1 MGSLYQKPGF
11 LQKPG
16 FWLQLRQTM
25 PANGYDFLKDGCQIT
40 GAHWAAF
47 AERES
52 GHWQVRAGHQLTR
65 PRRELLTGFL
75 AGASVDAW
83 LCGALSGGHARSRA
97 YSSAAGMEDT
107 RLFAYPVI
115 GTYHVILVGADE
127 MEERLQN
134 VWRMTASFL
143 AERQDQSGIT
153 FLQSELLLPDLESDS
168 PYNVTRAFG
177 RALRGYINLTRAQGG
192 WLAIRRGETLDV
204 QAQWNSPA
212 SAGLS
217 FPMVEES
224 GDWRRV
230 GRSLKPLVVKQG
242 DADWERLPRE
252 ALRANTRAWACFPLV
267 IGQRLIGAAVIWR
280 QNPFDADTVAS
291 LENLTAQVAPV
302 VEIAITLASMA
313 DHMRRLAI
321 LNDFALTV
329 SSAQSLEQIARRVFD
344 LLARAFN
351 TERIALHLLSVDGRL
366 VREYYNRDGKIAS
379 LNAELNGHPF
389 QGFLKG
395 GKTLRVPDAGAAG
408 YMPVFPDSVSALTMP
423 LRYRGRT
430 IGMVTLESTRI
441 DDFSIYDDH
450 LLGVIA
456 SHLAALV
463 EYSRLREDAEGRARN
478 LGLIHEVVQQVVG
491 MTDKREITQITAD
504 LLNQYF
510 AYDLT
515 AVLLADPEN
524 RLAIRGFGGKIAST
538 VEKTVAKNNS
548 ILAEGISGHVFRTG
562 RSILVNDV
570 DASELYR
577 PVPGWNPGSEMCV
590 ALRDG
595 DRVFGVV
602 DVERK
607 NKNAFTQ
614 NDLLDLESLAGILAS
629 VVSSAETYQRLQ
641 ESIRQLRST
650 QDELR
655 NRIEAQH
662 QAESRLLQAAK
673 LAAVGEMAAG
683 IAHELN
689 NPLTTVTG
697 FVELTLADLPP
708 EAASRT
714 DLELVLREANRARDV
729 VRRLLDFS
737 RQTESSRARLDLTEV
752 LEDILALTRHL
763 IHTSGV
769 ELVRDFGALP
779 WISIDRNQ
787 MKQVFL
793 NLVHNALQAMPSG
806 GELYIQSCVERR
818 EKREWVKVVIRDSGE
833 GIRPEHKNRLFEP
846 FFTTKSERGG
856 TGLGLSVTYGIVTD
870 HGGMIDVE
878 SESGRGAAFIVWLPI

>member
-1 MGSLYQKPGF
+1 
-11 LQKPG
+11 
-16 FWLQLRQTM
+16 M
-25 PANGYDFLKDGCQIT
+25 PTDRYEFLKDASQIT
-40 GAHWAAF
+40 GAGWAALV
-47 AERES
+47 ERES

-65 PRRELLTGFL
+65 HRKEALGGFL
-75 AGASVDAW
+75 ANVSVDAW

-97 YSSAAGMEDT
+97 QSAPGMEET
-107 RLFAYPVI
+107 RLFAYPVH
-115 GTYHVILVGADE
+115 GSFFVILVGAQE
-127 MEERLQN
+127 MDERLQN
-134 VWRMTASFL
+134 VWRMAAAFL
-143 AERQDQSGIT
+143 AERQESADVT

-168 PYNVTRAFG
+168 PYNVTRALG
-177 RALRGYINLTRAQGG
+177 RALRAYVNVTKAQGG

-212 SAGLS
+212 SVGLALS
-217 FPMVEES
+217 MEES
-224 GDWRRV
+224 GVWRRV
-230 GRSLKPLVVKQG
+230 GRSLKPLALKPG

-252 ALRANTRAWACFPLV
+252 ALRGTTKAWACFPLV
-267 IGQRLIGAAVIWR
+267 IGQRLIGVVALWR
-280 QNPFDADTVAS
+280 QSPFDSENISS
-291 LENLTAQVAPV
+291 LEELTAQVAPV
-302 VEIAITLASMA
+302 VEIIITIASMA

-329 SSAQSLEQIARRVFD
+329 SSAQSLDQIARRVFD

-366 VREYYNRDGKIAS
+366 LREYYNREGRITS
-379 LNAELNGHPF
+379 LNAEVSGHPF
-389 QGFLKG
+389 QTFLKS

-408 YMPVFPDSVSALTMP
+408 YLPVFPDSVSALTMP
-423 LRYRGRT
+423 LRYRGRS
-430 IGMVTLESTRI
+430 IGMVTLESARM

-478 LGLIHEVVQQVVG
+478 LGLIHEVVSQVVG
-491 MTDKREITQITAD
+491 MTDKREIAQITAD

-515 AVLLADPEN
+515 AVLLADNEH
-524 RLAIRGFGGKIAST
+524 RLTIRGFGGKIAST
-538 VEKTVAKNNS
+538 VERTVAKNDS
-548 ILAEGISGHVFRTG
+548 ILSEGISGHVFRTG
-562 RSILVNDV
+562 KSLLVNDV
-570 DASELYR
+570 DANQMYR
-577 PVPGWNPGSEMCV
+577 SVPGWQSGSEMCV

-595 DRVFGVV
+595 DQVIGVV
-602 DVERK
+602 NVERK
-607 NKNAFTQ
+607 NKSAFTQ

-629 VVSSAETYQRLQ
+629 VVSSADAYQRLQ
-641 ESIRQLRST
+641 DSIRQLRST
-650 QDELR
+650 QDELQR
-655 NRIEAQH
+655 RIEAQR
-662 QAESRLLQAAK
+662 QAESRLVQAAK

-697 FVELTLADLPP
+697 FVELTLKDLPAD
-708 EAASRT
+708 AASRS
-714 DLELVLREANRARDV
+714 DLELVLREATRARDV

-752 LEDILALTRHL
+752 LEDVLALTHHL

-769 ELVRDFGALP
+769 DLVKDFGALP

-793 NLVHNALQAMPSG
+793 NLIHNSLQAMPSG
-806 GELYIQSCVERR
+806 GELYLQSCVERR
-818 EKREWVKVVIRDSGE
+818 DAREWVKVTVRDTGE
-833 GIRPEHKNRLFEP
+833 GISAEHKKRLFEP

-856 TGLGLSVTYGIVTD
+856 TGLGLSVSYGIVTD
-870 HGGMIDVE
+870 HGGVIDVE